1 MKKIIYI
8 SLVIFT
14 LIFSIPKEVFAFKEL
29 PSSTP
34 FPSSYELFYPVVAG
48 KIPGD
53 KFYKLKS
60 FKESF
65 IGKLIFGS
73 TKKADYHLVLSKKRL
88 VEAEDQIIKNKDFSE
103 IDKSLTKVIEEITK
117 AIEISKKTKGN
128 NEQFQDITN
137 NILSVTTN
145 ETDFIEKT
153 LVRIAPKNYSENLL
167 KYSRNIHDLTNKIN

>member
-1 MKKIIYI
+1 MRRIIYI
-8 SLVIFT
+8 FLVIFA
-14 LIFSIPKEVFAFKEL
+14 LIFSIPKEIFAFKEL

-53 KFYKLKS
+53 KFYELKS

-65 IGKLIFGS
+65 IGKLIFSS

-103 IDKSLTKVIEEITK
+103 IDKSLTGVIEEITK
-117 AIEISKKTKGN
+117 AIEISKKSKGN
-128 NEQFQDITN
+128 NEQFQDIIN

-145 ETDFIEKT
+145 ESDFIEKT
-153 LVRIAPKNYSENLL
+153 LVKIAPKDYSKDLL
-167 KYSRNIHDLTNKIN
+167 KYSQNIHDSIDKIN